1 MMKTTNLRR
10 FATILLLSL
19 LSFPL
24 LSLRCSNQME
34 NSKQASHC
42 VQDSVPNNVEPETK
56 ALAVHE
62 ELPQS
67 EFSMVKK
74 QFDALVADSC
84 RWQILDKKDDL
95 SFLLRPLSEL
105 ELDSNY
111 ILSDF
116 RKSLVKNFSDNP
128 PRRLDSRDE
137 SCLRLYARKKSA
149 SRPDNDYF
157 DKEHWKYRQCLDE
170 KKDYRKVQGL
180 VPFLDPFEKIRLSG
194 SNLSLW
200 QAYLLYISKN
210 MFGMRNEANYN
221 FEFLITYPDDVD
233 RAIALIKEW
242 EGEKNFNLLM
252 KNDTAVIKKERDR
265 EHMKEVRAIVDSLK
279 NLKDK
284 NLDPVFSC
292 RGDVIYIEHYSLQEF
307 AGLLRRKIAIYY
319 DRRNHK
325 VKEIDEWIGCKYDD
339 YMRDCTIAHYRHRVW
354 F

>member
-1 MMKTTNLRR
+1 MKKKHIKFLTTFLLV
-10 FATILLLSL
+10 ALLSL
-19 LSFPL
+19 PL
-24 LSLRCSNQME
+24 MSLRCGTQME
-34 NSKQASHC
+34 NSKQTNHC
-42 VQDSVPNNVEPETK
+42 AQDSVSNDVTPEIK
-56 ALAVHE
+56 ALAEHE

-67 EFSMVKK
+67 EYSKVKK
-74 QFDALVADSC
+74 QFDDLVADSC

-95 SFLLRPLSEL
+95 SFLLKPLNEL

-116 RKSLVKNFSDNP
+116 RKPLVKNFSDNP
-128 PRRLDSRDE
+128 PTRLDSRDE

-157 DKEHWKYRQCLDE
+157 DKEYWKYRQCLDE

-180 VPFLDPFEKIRLSG
+180 VPFLSPFEKIRLSG
-194 SNLSLW
+194 SDLSLW

-221 FEFLITYPDDVD
+221 FEFLITYPGDVD

-242 EGEKNFNLLM
+242 EGEKNFNLSM
-252 KNDTAVIKKERDR
+252 KNDTTAIKKERDR

-284 NLDPVFSC
+284 NLDPVFSR
-292 RGDVIYIEHYSLQEF
+292 RGNAIYIEHYALQEF
-307 AGLLRRKIAIYY
+307 AGLLRRKIAIDY
-319 DRRNHK
+319 DRQNRK
-325 VKEIDEWIGCKYDD
+325 VKEIDEWVGLKYDD
-339 YMRDCTIAHYRHRVW
+339 YMRDFTIAHYGHRVW
-354 F
+354 Y

>member
-1 MMKTTNLRR
+1 MERKKNHNI
-10 FATILLLSL
+10 ATILLLSL

-34 NSKQASHC
+34 NSKQTNHC
-42 VQDSVPNNVEPETK
+42 VHDSVSNDVTLETK

-116 RKSLVKNFSDNP
+116 RKPLVKNFSDNP

-170 KKDYRKVQGL
+170 KKDYRKVQGQ

-200 QAYLLYISKN
+200 QAYLLYLSKN

-221 FEFLITYPDDVD
+221 FEFLITYLGDVD

-242 EGEKNFNLLM
+242 EGEKNFNLFM

-265 EHMKEVRAIVDSLK
+265 VHMKEVRAIVDSLK
-279 NLKDK
+279 NLKGK
-284 NLDPVFSC
+284 NLDPVFSR
-292 RGDVIYIEHYSLQEF
+292 RGNTIYIEHYSLKEF
-307 AGLLRRKIAIYY
+307 AGLLRRKIAIDY
-319 DRRNHK
+319 DRQNRK
-325 VKEIDEWIGCKYDD
+325 VKEIDEWVGLKYDD
-339 YMRDCTIAHYRHRVW
+339 YMRDFTIAHYGHRVW
-354 F
+354 Y